1 MVPGVIE
8 QIFET
13 LLALTLGMARIYPCL
28 FLVPIFAF
36 KELKGMLRHAI
47 VLALALVPMPG
58 IQYAL
63 TGAEHSWTWLVG
75 LIFKEVVLGILLGL
89 LLAMPFWL
97 FESVGALFDNQRGAL
112 TGGQLNPALGQDV
125 TPLGHLLKQVFTL
138 LLIIGLGYGVIT
150 QVIWDSYLLWP
161 PTLWLPQ
168 PAADG
173 FDVYLGL
180 LADTFSHMV
189 LYAAPLV
196 GLLLML
202 DFSVAIL
209 SLYSQHLQ
217 VSSLSMPAKCLVG
230 IAFLLIYLPMLEY
243 LADGRLL
250 LFRDMPHILPLLL
263 SAP

>member
-1 MVPGVIE
+1 MITAAIE
-8 QIFET
+8 PIADA

-47 VLALALVPMPG
+47 VLALALVPAPSIHHAIAG
-58 IQYAL
+58 S
-63 TGAEHSWTWLVG
+63 EHAWTWIVG
-75 LIFKEVVLGILLGL
+75 LIFKEVTLGILLGL

-125 TPLGHLLKQVFTL
+125 TPLGHLLKQVLVL

-168 PAADG
+168 PTADG

-180 LADTFSHMV
+180 LADTFTHMV

-202 DFSVAIL
+202 DFAVAIL

-230 IAFLLIYLPMLEY
+230 IAFFLIYLPMLQY
-243 LADGRLL
+243 HADTRLL
-250 LFRDMPHILPLLL
+250 QLRDMPHILPLLL
-263 SAP
+263 GAP